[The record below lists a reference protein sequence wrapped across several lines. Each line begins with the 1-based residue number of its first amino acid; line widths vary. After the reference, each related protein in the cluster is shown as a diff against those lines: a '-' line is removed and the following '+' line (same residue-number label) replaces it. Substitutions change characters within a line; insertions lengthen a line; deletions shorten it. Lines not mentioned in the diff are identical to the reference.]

1 MDYSLENYELEYSIF
16 LAENELF
23 NNFMNL
29 GNSIVN
35 ESFDSGLITL
45 QENVKDTIM
54 NYLKKIITAV
64 QNIWNKIKEI
74 FNNTKDNV
82 YLKSIEKAINDSKK
96 DPEFT
101 IDNYK
106 IYNDSKFDMIKIIP
120 FNYEQMKDS
129 LDSVNHFLQVNYS
142 NITDIGKD
150 ETKVKD
156 AVLNYVC
163 ISNNNGYRL
172 KNDDIKKIFSWCIN
186 DYKKNI
192 TNIENDIKSLN
203 SSSSNIENIVNNTM
217 SATSEAVEYYNYYIT
232 EADNDDNDKMK
243 INDDKPEDD
252 TNDQNNNKGSD
263 NNNQVVKDIQTYMSA
278 TTQILTAKINIMKDR
293 RKDYISILKHYIP
306 AKDIVKK
313 DNNINNN
320 SQSNNNTSTSYKVV
334 L

>member
-1 MDYSLENYELEYSIF
+1 MDYSLENYELEYNIF

-29 GNSIVN
+29 GHSIVN

-74 FNNTKDNV
+74 FNNTKDNI
-82 YLKSIEKAINDSKK
+82 YLKAIEKAINDSKK

-106 IYNDSKFDMIKIIP
+106 IYDNSKFDMIKIIP

-217 SATSEAVEYYNYYIT
+217 SATGEAVEYYNYYIT
-232 EADNDDNDKMK
+232 ETDNDNNKMK
-243 INDDKPEDD
+243 INDDKLEDNA
-252 TNDQNNNKGSD
+252 NDQNNNKGSD

-306 AKDIVKK
+306 AKDIKK
-313 DNNINNN
+313 DNNVNNN
-320 SQSNNNTSTSYKVV
+320 PQSNNNASASYKVV

>member
-29 GNSIVN
+29 GHSIVN

-74 FNNTKDNV
+74 FNNTKDNI
-82 YLKSIEKAINDSKK
+82 YLKAIEKAINDSKK

-106 IYNDSKFDMIKIIP
+106 IYDNSKFDMIKIIP

-217 SATSEAVEYYNYYIT
+217 SATGEAVEYYNYYIT
-232 EADNDDNDKMK
+232 EADNDNNKMK
-243 INDDKPEDD
+243 INDDKPEDNA
-252 TNDQNNNKGSD
+252 NDQNSNKSSD